1 MLINP
6 IFQKLTPIER
16 EIAIVGFGAQ
26 IKDYKHDDLLTAML
40 GLIGRTHLNCSI
52 PLDPS
57 KVDLTIDELVSDL
70 KKYNGNLTIL
80 EIELAFKNGWKKEYG
95 EYYGLGNATYFQW
108 INAFAYG
115 EKRLKIKKMLSD
127 AKTKQPEPEKKTAE
141 EVEYIMKDA
150 CLKAFDDYCKGA
162 VIRDFGNVKYEFLV
176 KHKIINFSK
185 ERKDAIYELAKQK
198 AKQTAIDERQKTET
212 IEKALKKLSPDTII
226 SESKRM
232 ALLEFFKDLKESE
245 MELSYMF

>member
-1 MLINP
+1 M
-6 IFQKLTPIER
+6 FQKLTPIEK

-26 IKDYKHDDLLTAML
+26 IKSYTHDDLLTAML
-40 GLIGRTHLNCSI
+40 GLIGRTHLNCSV
-52 PLDPS
+52 PLDS
-57 KVDLTIDELVSDL
+57 AKVDITIDELVSDL

-108 INAFAYG
+108 INAYAYG
-115 EKRLKIKKMLSD
+115 EKRLKVKKALAD
-127 AKTKQPEPEKKTAE
+127 AKIKQPEPGKKDEA
-141 EVEYIMKDA
+141 EVEIIMKDA

-176 KHKIINFSK
+176 KHKILIFSK
-185 ERKDAIYELAKQK
+185 ERKDAIFELAKQQTR
-198 AKQTAIDERQKTET
+198 QTAIDDRQRTET
-212 IEKALKKLSPDTII
+212 IEKALSKLSADTII

-245 MELSYMF
+245 MELSDMF